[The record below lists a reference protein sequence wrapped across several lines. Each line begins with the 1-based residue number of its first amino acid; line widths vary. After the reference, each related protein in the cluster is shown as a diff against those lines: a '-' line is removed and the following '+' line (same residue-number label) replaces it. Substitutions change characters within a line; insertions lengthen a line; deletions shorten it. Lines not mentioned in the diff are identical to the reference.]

1 MLFIFLNLFC
11 MFISYLRDFEI
22 DITGVTEMSVNNTS
36 YTLQNDSVVLQHD
49 RDKYMPVQRKIVT
62 YLPVTAKVMSL
73 HILLSMKLFS
83 CLSLKLHIEFV
94 VNILIKKIIYVLY

>member
-1 MLFIFLNLFC
+1 
-11 MFISYLRDFEI
+11 MFISYLSDFEI

-49 RDKYMPVQRKIVT
+49 REINMPVQRKIVS
-62 YLPVTAKVMSL
+62 YLPVTVKVMSL
-73 HILLSMKLFS
+73 HVLLSKKLFS

-94 VNILIKKIIYVLY
+94 VNILTMKII